1 MGLTLLYIAHFIGD
15 FVCQS
20 AKIAKGKT
28 NEFSKLIF
36 HSSLYAFTVGLFL
49 IISIDLRSVLLPFI
63 CIGISH
69 FIIDWI
75 RISIERRRTGR
86 KISFFLIDQA
96 LHLIIITAAYLILC
110 KNVEAGS
117 ILFLLIQGFGFKTVS
132 NFITYSLLY
141 LIMMQ
146 PSAIMIKNVLSYISN
161 DAESTEND
169 SPSPSIKNAGYLIG
183 ILERIII
190 TTLVLQSQMPTI
202 GFVLAAKSLARF
214 KQLEVQTFAEK
225 YLVGTL
231 LSLSISIIVTLILKT
246 EII

>member
-36 HSSLYAFTVGLFL
+36 HSILYAVTLGFFL
-49 IISIDLRSVLLPFI
+49 VISIDFRFILLPLL
-63 CIGISH
+63 CIAISH
-69 FIIDWI
+69 FIIDWA
-75 RISIERRRTGR
+75 RTSVERTATGHRVSIF
-86 KISFFLIDQA
+86 IIDQV
-96 LHLIIITAAYLILC
+96 LHIVVISATYLVLC
-110 KNVEAGS
+110 KDVEASDFLSLS
-117 ILFLLIQGFGFKTVS
+117 IQTFGLKTVS
-132 NFITYSLLY
+132 NIITYSLLY

-146 PSAIMIKNVLSYISN
+146 PSAIMIKNILFCIS
-161 DAESTEND
+161 DDTGSVDND
-169 SPSPSIKNAGYLIG
+169 SQQPSIKNAGYLIG

-190 TTLVLQSQMPTI
+190 TTLVLQSQMSTI

-214 KQLEVQTFAEK
+214 RQLEDQAFAEK

-231 LSLSISIIVTLILKT
+231 LSLSIAIIVTLILKT